1 MKYTTKGAKAL
12 EANLTKIRAF
22 ISIFL
27 QEQTTTYQE
36 GRITL
41 PPPLSGD
48 CSQPLSGQTI
58 KKMETLYVTQM
69 DEHET
74 IRSAIKSYCVQFSI
88 KKLCNFQASLWGHS
102 EPSQRRLRDSV
113 ESFATVMVLGLYHV
127 ENLVKRRVMGKEFQ
141 ERKIGKIQIQL
152 VAARS
157 WHDE

>member
-69 DEHET
+69 DDILYTISTDRHET
-74 IRSAIKSYCVQFSI
+74 IRSAIKSYS
-88 KKLCNFQASLWGHS
+88 SLWGHS

-127 ENLVKRRVMGKEFQ
+127 ENLVKRRIMGKEFQ

>member
-1 MKYTTKGAKAL
+1 
-12 EANLTKIRAF
+12 
-22 ISIFL
+22 
-27 QEQTTTYQE
+27 
-36 GRITL
+36 
-41 PPPLSGD
+41 
-48 CSQPLSGQTI
+48 
-58 KKMETLYVTQM
+58 METLYVTQM
-69 DEHET
+69 DD
-74 IRSAIKSYCVQFSI
+74 AIKSYCVQFSI
-88 KKLCNFQASLWGHS
+88 KVQCLLVYTKGASLWGHS